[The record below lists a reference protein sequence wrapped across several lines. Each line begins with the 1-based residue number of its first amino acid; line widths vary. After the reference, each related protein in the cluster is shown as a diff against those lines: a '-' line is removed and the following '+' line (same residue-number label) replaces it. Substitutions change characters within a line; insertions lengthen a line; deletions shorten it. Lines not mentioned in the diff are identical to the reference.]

1 LYSLRT
7 WLILHGKGGMMLLV
21 GILSALGLLLL
32 ALKAGGR
39 KTIGNDIYV
48 DVLITVTLMVCFYG
62 TFSGMTAAMVG
73 GLTASLVLFVLK
85 KTMTHE
91 VLEVKKVNKVL
102 MTKPFNVSVPT
113 VKTGWRKVEPTWRK

>member
-1 LYSLRT
+1 MYSLRT

-39 KTIGNDIYV
+39 KTIGNDIFV

-62 TFSGMTAAMVG
+62 TFSGMAAAMVG
-73 GLTASLVLFVLK
+73 GLCASIVLFILK

-91 VLEVKKVNKVL
+91 KLVVEKQKIELPLGMKIIRPRVRW
-102 MTKPFNVSVPT
+102 
-113 VKTGWRKVEPTWRK
+113 KTIYPRRKYG

>member
-1 LYSLRT
+1 MYSLRT

-39 KTIGNDIYV
+39 KTIGNDIFV

-62 TFSGMTAAMVG
+62 TFSGMAAAMVG
-73 GLTASLVLFVLK
+73 GLCASVVLFILK
-85 KTMTHE
+85 KTMVHE
-91 VLEVKKVNKVL
+91 KLVVEKQ
-102 MTKPFNVSVPT
+102 
-113 VKTGWRKVEPTWRK
+113 KVELPLGMKIIRPRVRWKTIYPRRKYG

>member
-1 LYSLRT
+1 MYSLRT

>member
-1 LYSLRT
+1 
-7 WLILHGKGGMMLLV
+7 MLLV

-39 KTIGNDIYV
+39 KTIGHDIFV

-62 TFSGMTAAMVG
+62 TFSGMAAAMVG
-73 GLTASLVLFVLK
+73 GLCASVVLFIMK

-91 VLEVKKVNKVL
+91 KLTVKKKQVKVGNKTVFY
-102 MTKPFNVSVPT
+102 KPIVSWET
-113 VKTGWRKVEPTWRK
+113 IEPTWRK